1 MDENFYYSLDKLIEF
16 GLGASIA
23 TQMISNMNQSIGSM
37 TTPGAGNSLHPGENQ
52 FYFAVTEGTAKG
64 PYSLSELARLI
75 NEGTIVKETYL
86 WKPGMPKWDLAE
98 NMPEV
103 LRLVAMKP
111 PAIPSR

>member
-23 TQMISNMNQSIGSM
+23 TQMISNMNQSINTM
-37 TTPGAGNSLHPGENQ
+37 TTPGADNSLHPSESQ
-52 FYFAVTEGTAKG
+52 FYFAAIEGKAKG
-64 PYSLSELARLI
+64 PYSFSELGRLI

-103 LRLVAMKP
+103 LRLAAMEP
-111 PAIPSR
+111 PAIPTR